1 MTKFQICQVKSF
13 KEVRHS
19 RENGNSGKEYI
30 FGFLVEF
37 IPIKIG
43 AGMR

>member
-1 MTKFQICQVKSF
+1 MTKFQISQTKSF

-30 FGFLVEF
+30 FGFLPEF
-37 IPIKIG
+37 IPHAD
-43 AGMR
+43 AGQE